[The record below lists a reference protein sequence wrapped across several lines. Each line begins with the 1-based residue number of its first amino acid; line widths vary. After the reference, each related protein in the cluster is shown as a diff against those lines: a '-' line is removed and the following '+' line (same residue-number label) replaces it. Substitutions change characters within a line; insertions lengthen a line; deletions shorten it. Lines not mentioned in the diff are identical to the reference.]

1 MRRGYPVGA
10 CGASLALKRHEAGGT
25 SSAAAT
31 TAESTLSVRGGV
43 VTGIDRGGCSGAFR
57 QPGPWQGGRWRFVFG
72 MAGDSSTSRGLKSTL
87 RCRVCPE

>member
-10 CGASLALKRHEAGGT
+10 CGASLALTRHEVGGT

-43 VTGIDRGGCSGAFR
+43 VTGIDRG
-57 QPGPWQGGRWRFVFG
+57 
-72 MAGDSSTSRGLKSTL
+72 D
-87 RCRVCPE
+87 